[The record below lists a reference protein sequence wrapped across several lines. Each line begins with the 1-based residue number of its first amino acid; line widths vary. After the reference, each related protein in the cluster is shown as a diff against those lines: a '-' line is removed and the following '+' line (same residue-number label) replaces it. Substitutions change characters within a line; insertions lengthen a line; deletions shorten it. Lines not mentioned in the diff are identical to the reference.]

1 MTLPT
6 AAAAGSPRTVR
17 RPPAAAGEARR
28 RERAERDAAPAPP
41 DQQAALLAEAA
52 NKSGLLWVDVP
63 GDRAWPAW
71 HVWVEGTAYVVSGP
85 GSRRSPPC
93 RRTWSSSCA
102 ARTPA
107 AGCCGS
113 PARAEPL
120 TPQDPRW
127 EPATSAL
134 KAARLDA
141 PAGDVV
147 GRWAAE
153 ATVTALVPQLPL
165 LEGPGGY
172 DDASGAAAPAPTPAT
187 TRTWQPWHLK
197 GRPKRRRGT
206 R

>member
-1 MTLPT
+1 VSEQSATP
-6 AAAAGSPRTVR
+6 S
-17 RPPAAAGEARR
+17 
-28 RERAERDAAPAPP
+28 APP
-41 DQQAALLAEAA
+41 GQQAALLAEAA

-71 HVWVEGTAYVVSGP
+71 HVWVEGAAYVVSGP
-85 GSRRSPPC
+85 GEQTLPALPDDVVLVLRSKDTGG
-93 RRTWSSSCA
+93 RLLRV
-102 ARTPA
+102 
-107 AGCCGS
+107 

-127 EPATSAL
+127 EPATDAL
-134 KAARLDA
+134 KAARLNA
-141 PAGDVV
+141 PSGDVV

-165 LEGPGGY
+165 LEGPGRY

-187 TRTWQPWHLK
+187 TRTWQPWHFK

>member
-1 MTLPT
+1 MVLVLRSKDT
-6 AAAAGSPRTVR
+6 GGR
-17 RPPAAAGEARR
+17 
-28 RERAERDAAPAPP
+28 
-41 DQQAALLAEAA
+41 LLRVA
-52 NKSGLLWVDVP
+52 
-63 GDRAWPAW
+63 
-71 HVWVEGTAYVVSGP
+71 
-85 GSRRSPPC
+85 
-93 RRTWSSSCA
+93 
-102 ARTPA
+102 
-107 AGCCGS
+107 
-113 PARAEPL
+113 ARAEPL

-127 EPATSAL
+127 EPATNAL
-134 KAARLDA
+134 KAARLNA